1 MWDPPRPYQ
10 TTMKCAGWAIP
21 QLSGQTE
28 RDSLGEMKGC
38 RRRKIKITTVVEYG
52 ETEKDH
58 QLDDDQL
65 SPLCKGL
72 SHALFSRHLTFKWPA
87 CLSSHLPTQKVNP
100 FLNTSTWLSYW
111 APHSQHT

>member
-1 MWDPPRPYQ
+1 MWDPTRPDQ
-10 TTMKCAGWAIP
+10 TMKCAGWAIP

-72 SHALFSRHLTFKWPA
+72 SHAPFSKRFRTSDFQVA
-87 CLSSHLPTQKVNP
+87 SRSFLSS
-100 FLNTSTWLSYW
+100 SDSE
-111 APHSQHT
+111 S